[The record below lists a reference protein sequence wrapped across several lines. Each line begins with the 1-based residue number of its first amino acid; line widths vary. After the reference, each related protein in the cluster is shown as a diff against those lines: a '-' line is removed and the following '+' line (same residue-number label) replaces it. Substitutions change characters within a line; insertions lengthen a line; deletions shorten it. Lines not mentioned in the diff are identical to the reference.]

1 MCKVISKELLK
12 ARERRTVCQWSYI
25 LCDCLQCLFNGKW
38 LWLLENYDG
47 GGFLL
52 MWKQSSHLLWQSKS
66 NTPVHIIVMITALPS
81 RSLIS
86 RSGKIPVTLAHKN
99 CRASKGNTD
108 CSHCTDSQLAARIQ
122 LNFWNGLPQYFPKLP
137 VKQYSSVNTIISYWA
152 NSGNTLT

>member
-108 CSHCTDSQLAARIQ
+108 CSHCTDSQLAADGCLQ
-122 LNFWNGLPQYFPKLP
+122 L
-137 VKQYSSVNTIISYWA
+137 SMTSYPLVTTLGPSI
-152 NSGNTLT
+152 NSWPAPRHWHDGH